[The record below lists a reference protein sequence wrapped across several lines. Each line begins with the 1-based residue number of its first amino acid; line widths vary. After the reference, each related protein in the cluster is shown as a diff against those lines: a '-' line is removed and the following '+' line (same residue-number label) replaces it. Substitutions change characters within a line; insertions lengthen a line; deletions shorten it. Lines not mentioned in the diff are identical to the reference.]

1 MSNIERF
8 VLLSVAVIIG
18 IVGCSRLP
26 SPARPGPAVDAIP
39 AQQASTGE
47 QLQVDL
53 ADYVDNPSEQALSW
67 AVTDGPGSIE
77 DGLYTGVF
85 NEVGAGHVGFRVSDN
100 EGNSAEGEFMVA
112 ALYGYMAIVQS
123 GNGLEVL
130 DGGSAAILP
139 MQPGSSVPL
148 IYREL
153 LPDGSLLYERMGG
166 SSVDLFRYDHNEIVQ
181 IGESNGLNTVND
193 NHTPDGKIFF
203 EQGTSSE
210 TGLYMWDPNG
220 ATTTLVASRPGMHN
234 RNAFVHPPHVAYFEY
249 GNNGQADLHYWEI
262 GNNHT
267 ATAYS
272 SPYSE
277 SIEAILPDGGIVFS
291 TKGAGGE
298 DELRYL
304 RMGHGV
310 FHVGGD
316 LPPVVQEQ
324 DMKFVT
330 TTSQGLVVFE
340 TGTASRDLWMW
351 NAGGLTTNAV
361 AATGADERFVAIT
374 EDDLVVYSIVKAPG
388 DHDLKLY
395 NYSANASTDV
405 AVGPEDE
412 VFELALSD
420 SDVVF
425 AVESVNGRSLHR
437 FDAATNVVDTIAE
450 SAGDS
455 YAVVAALTTD
465 RLVYTGSG
473 VAGGLFTWDPVS
485 GAADLVGGPNAMYA
499 GQAPDG
505 GFVMHI
511 MQSGQADLALWSS
524 ATGQVSTIA
533 QTQQDEHFEA
543 AFANGAVIF
552 SAVVPPKTT
561 SDLFQWQA
569 GVTTRLTDGSSS
581 HSVVRVLRGD
591 V

>member
-18 IVGCSRLP
+18 IVGCSKLP

-39 AQQASTGE
+39 AQQASTGQ
-47 QLQVDL
+47 QLELDL
-53 ADYVDNPSEQALSW
+53 THYVDNPSEQSLTW
-67 AVTDGPGSIE
+67 VVTNGPGSI
-77 DGLYTGVF
+77 DNGLYTGVF
-85 NEVGAGHVGFRVSDN
+85 NEVGAGHVSFRVSDSQ
-100 EGNSAEGEFMVA
+100 GNSAEGEFMVA

-130 DGGSAAILP
+130 DGGSAAVLP
-139 MQPGSSVPL
+139 LQSGASVPL
-148 IYREL
+148 VYREL

-166 SSVDLFRYDHNEIVQ
+166 SSVDLFRYDHQEIVQ
-181 IGESNGLNTVND
+181 IGESNGLNTVYD
-193 NHTPDGKIFF
+193 NHTPDGKVFF

-210 TGLYMWDPNG
+210 TGLYLWDPSSQT
-220 ATTTLVASRPGMHN
+220 AQLVASRPGMHN
-234 RNAFVHPPHVAYFEY
+234 RNAFVHPPNVAYFEY

-272 SPYSE
+272 SPYPE
-277 SIEAILPDGGIVFS
+277 SIHAILPDGGIVFS
-291 TKGAGGE
+291 TTGAGGQE
-298 DELRYL
+298 ELRYL
-304 RMGHGV
+304 RMGYGV
-310 FHVGGD
+310 FTIGGD

-324 DMKFVT
+324 DMRFVT

-340 TGTASRDLWMW
+340 TGAASRDVWMW
-351 NAGGLTTNAV
+351 SSGGLTTKAV
-361 AATGADERFVAIT
+361 ASTGSDERFVAIT
-374 EDDLVVYSIVKAPG
+374 EDDLVVYSVAKAPG
-388 DHDLKLY
+388 NHDLKIY
-395 NYSANASTDV
+395 NYSTEQSADV
-405 AVGPEDE
+405 AVGPENE
-412 VFELALSD
+412 VFELALTD

-437 FDAATNVVDTIAE
+437 FDASSNTVDVIAE

-473 VAGGLFTWDPVS
+473 AAGGLFTWDPAS
-485 GAADLVGGPNAMYA
+485 GESVFVGGPNATYA
-499 GQAPDG
+499 GQAHDG
-505 GFVMHI
+505 GFVMHV
-511 MQSGQADLALWSS
+511 MQAGQADLALWDRV
-524 ATGQVSTIA
+524 TGQVMTIA
-533 QTQQDEHFEA
+533 QTQQSEHFEA

-561 SDLFQWQA
+561 SDLFQWRA